1 MHIAGQNAAPPHVV
15 HSCFRS
21 VSDIEGCLS
30 NCLAAPIEK
39 PMSYRIRQLT
49 QISDILYS
57 LRDGQCLTGIIQIS
71 ILILIHLHV
80 SSFIASCY
88 ILRWA
93 YNNCISHIFR
103 MFTLII
109 NTHYHTKCTCTLKM
123 VMHIT
128 NDHNIISALFAN
140 PTTNWEWKLLTWYF
154 TI

>member
-1 MHIAGQNAAPPHVV
+1 MLLRLITCVYVV

-30 NCLAAPIEK
+30 NCHAAPIEK

-57 LRDGQCLTGIIQIS
+57 LRDGQCLTGIIHIS

-88 ILRWA
+88 NLRWA
-93 YNNCISHIFR
+93 YNYCISHIFR

-128 NDHNIISALFAN
+128 NDHNIISA
-140 PTTNWEWKLLTWYF
+140 
-154 TI
+154 